1 MLARVKKGDTVF
13 VISGKDKGRT
23 GKVLQVFP
31 KENQCIVEKISVVKR
46 HQKARPGQPAGI
58 VEKSLPVHLSKVM
71 PIDLDSNK
79 PGRVKTVRQGD
90 KKERKIVAKKA

>member
-1 MLARVKKGDTVF
+1 MLARVKKGDLVF

-31 KENQCIVEKISVVKR
+31 KDNHCVVEKIAVVKR

-58 VEKSLPVHLSKVM
+58 VEKSLPIHLSKVM
-71 PIDLDSNK
+71 PVDASSNK
-79 PGRVKTVRQGD
+79 HGRVKTTVKGD
-90 KKERKIVAKKA
+90 KKERKIVAAK

>member
-31 KENQCIVEKISVVKR
+31 KQAQCIVEKISVVKR
-46 HQKARPGQPAGI
+46 HQKAKPGQPAGI
-58 VEKSLPVHLSKVM
+58 VEKSLPIHLSKVM
-71 PIDLDSNK
+71 PVDVASNK
-79 PGRVKTVRQGD
+79 HGRVRSHLQGG
-90 KKERKIVAKKA
+90 KKERKIVSAK